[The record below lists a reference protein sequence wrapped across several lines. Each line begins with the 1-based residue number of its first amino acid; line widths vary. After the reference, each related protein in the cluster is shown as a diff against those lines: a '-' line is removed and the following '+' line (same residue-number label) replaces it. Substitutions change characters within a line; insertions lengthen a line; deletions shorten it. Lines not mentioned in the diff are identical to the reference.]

1 MDVFTLL
8 ENTKLREELTAEHG
22 LSLYLEACGKRILFD
37 CGQSGAFAENA
48 RNMGVELSKVDFMV
62 LSHGHYDHGGGLQTF
77 LRCNDHAPVYVNS
90 HVFEPHYHGPEKYI
104 GLDPALR
111 ESRRF
116 RYVEN
121 ELNLGSGIR
130 LIPGKSLPQP
140 FGSEPYGLNVE
151 ENGSFRPDDFLHEQY
166 LEISENGQKIL
177 LSGCS
182 HRGILNIADFFRPDI
197 LIGGFHFKK
206 LDPAGGGAEVL
217 RKSARI
223 LMDYPTRYFTCH
235 CTGTAQY
242 EFLKAQMGEKLSYLA
257 TGSHISL

>member
-48 RNMGVELSKVDFMV
+48 RKMGVDLSTVDFMV
-62 LSHGHYDHGGGLQTF
+62 LSHGHYDHGGGLRTF

-104 GLDPALR
+104 GLDPALQK
-111 ESRRF
+111 SDRF
-116 RYVEN
+116 RYVED
-121 ELNLGSGIR
+121 EVNLGDGIC
-130 LIPGKSLPQP
+130 LIPGKALPQP
-140 FGSEPYGLNVE
+140 FGFDPYGLSVE
-151 ENGSFRPDDFLHEQY
+151 EHGVLRPDDFVHEQY
-166 LEISENGQKIL
+166 LELTENGQKIL

-182 HRGILNIADFFRPDI
+182 HRGILNIVDFFKPDI

-206 LDPAGGGAEVL
+206 LDPDGDGADVL
-217 RKSARI
+217 ERSAEI

-235 CTGTAQY
+235 CTGVAQY
-242 EFLKAQMGEKLSYLA
+242 EFLKARMGEKLSYLA
-257 TGSHISL
+257 AGSHISL